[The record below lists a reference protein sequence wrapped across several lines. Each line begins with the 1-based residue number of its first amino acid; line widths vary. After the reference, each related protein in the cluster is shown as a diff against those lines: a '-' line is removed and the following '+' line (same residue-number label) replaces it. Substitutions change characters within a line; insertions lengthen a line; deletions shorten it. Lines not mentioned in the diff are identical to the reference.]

1 MRIVMKFGGT
11 SLGTDRAFRNAL
23 TLINEYSRANQVVV
37 VASAF
42 NGVTN
47 DIIEA
52 ANRASQRDR
61 NHVAESVNQLRAR
74 HESMCKEI
82 LTGKDALRQTLTCL
96 DSELRQLDK
105 ALKGVRYLGELTPR
119 SKDYI
124 LSFGERLSTLILAS
138 ALHDLGIPAQRFTGS
153 EAGIVTDASFG
164 EATPLMDITKRQVRE
179 KLDPVLKKGTVPVVT
194 GFIAATEDGVPT
206 TLGRGASDYTATIIG
221 VALEADEVWIWTDVD
236 GLMTADP
243 KIEPAAKTIA
253 ELSFMEAMEM
263 SHFAAK
269 AMHPRALEPAAEV
282 GLPVRVK
289 NSFNPNGPSTV
300 ILQEQRVKSGNVVK
314 AVTSVRE
321 ASMITISGAGMY
333 GAPGTAAKVFHTLGE
348 NGINVLMISASA
360 SEASISVIIA
370 RSNLER
376 AVTALKQSLLG
387 SSLFKDV
394 TAESDVSVVAA
405 VGADMKGTPGIAA
418 RVFRA
423 VADRGVNV
431 RMIAQGSSELNISF
445 VVRQDDVLKSVQALH
460 EEFQL
465 DGKVVH

>member
-1 MRIVMKFGGT
+1 LRIVMKFGGT
-11 SLGTDRAFRNAL
+11 SLGTDSAFRNAL
-23 TLINEYSRANQVVV
+23 ALISEYSKANEVLV

-47 DIIEA
+47 SIIEA
-52 ANRASQRDR
+52 ANRASQGDR
-61 NHVAESVNQLRAR
+61 NHVAEFVKQLRAR
-74 HESMCKEI
+74 HESTSREVI
-82 LTGKDALRQTLTCL
+82 TGNDGLRQTLACL
-96 DSELRQLDK
+96 DSELRQLEK

-138 ALHDLGIPAQRFTGS
+138 ALHDSGIAAQRFTGN
-153 EAGIVTDASFG
+153 EAGIVTDALFG

-179 KLDPVLKKGTVPVVT
+179 RLDPVLKRGTVPVVT
-194 GFIAATEDGVPT
+194 GFIAATKDGVPT

-269 AMHPRALEPAAEV
+269 AMHPRALEPAAEA

-289 NSFNPNGPSTV
+289 NTFNPNGPSTV

-321 ASMITISGAGMY
+321 ASMITVSGAGMY

-348 NGINVLMISASA
+348 NDINVLMISASA

-376 AVTALKQSLLG
+376 AVTALRQSLLG
-387 SSLFKDV
+387 RSLFKDV

-405 VGADMKGTPGIAA
+405 VGAGMKGTPGIAA

-465 DGKVVH
+465 DGGGAQ

>member
-1 MRIVMKFGGT
+1 MKFGGT
-11 SLGTDRAFRNAL
+11 SLGTDSAIRSAL
-23 TLINEYSRANQVVV
+23 ALINEYSKANEVVV

-47 DIIEA
+47 SIIEA
-52 ANRASQRDR
+52 ANRASQGDRDY
-61 NHVAESVNQLRAR
+61 VSDFLKQLRAR

-82 LTGKDALRQTLTCL
+82 VSGKDELEQTLTCL
-96 DSELRQLDK
+96 DSELRQVEK
-105 ALKGVRYLGELTPR
+105 ALKGVRYLAELTPR
-119 SKDYI
+119 SRDYI

-138 ALHDLGIPAQRFTGS
+138 AFRDLGIPARRFTGS
-153 EAGIVTDASFG
+153 EAGIVTNASFG

-179 KLDPVLKKGTVPVVT
+179 RLDPLLKKRTVPVVA
-194 GFIAATEDGVPT
+194 GFIAATKDGVPT
-206 TLGRGASDYTATIIG
+206 TLGRGASDYSATIIG
-221 VALEADEVWIWTDVD
+221 VALEADEIWIWTDVD

-263 SHFAAK
+263 SHFAVK
-269 AMHPRALEPAAEV
+269 AMHPRALEPAAEE

-289 NSFNPNGPSTV
+289 NTFNPDGPSTL

-333 GAPGTAAKVFHTLGE
+333 GAPGTAAKVFRALGE
-348 NGINVLMISASA
+348 NKINVLMISASA

-370 RSNLER
+370 RSSLER
-376 AVTALKQSLLG
+376 AVTALKESLLG

-405 VGADMKGTPGIAA
+405 VGAGMKGTPGIAA

-423 VADRGVNV
+423 VAERGVNV

-445 VVRQDDVLKSVQALH
+445 VVRQDDMLKSAQALH

-465 DGKVVH
+465 NGEGTH